1 MGQNKTDWDK
11 YYQKPYITAR
21 YSRKISR
28 NRFFYYLKKY
38 VPQPEWGGLRIAE
51 LGGAGSCYYDH
62 IQEKLSPKKYIII
75 DNNRTG
81 LQMMEEKIKGKDN
94 VDLLDIDVL
103 EFNGKMELDL
113 VYSIGLI
120 EHFPLHERQKVIRVH
135 FDLLK
140 PGGIAILSFPTPTF
154 LYLMTRQLSKM
165 LNLWIWHDEIPLEV
179 DEVIQLMNPFG
190 TVKETKILWPMIL
203 TQAMIVV
210 QKFHLKGDSAPNPG
224 CHAAD

>member
-1 MGQNKTDWDK
+1 M
-11 YYQKPYITAR
+11 
-21 YSRKISR
+21 KISR
-28 NRFFYYLKKY
+28 DRFFLFLKKY
-38 VPQPEWGGLRIAE
+38 VPQSEWNSLRIAE

-62 IQEKLSPKKYIII
+62 IQEKLSPEKYIII

-81 LQMMEEKIKGKDN
+81 LKMMEEKIKGKDN
-94 VDLLDIDVL
+94 VDLLDMDVL
-103 EFNGKMELDL
+103 EFDGKMELDL

-120 EHFPLHERQKVIRVH
+120 EHFPLRERQKVIQVH

-154 LYLMTRQLSKM
+154 LYLVTRQLSKM

-179 DEVIQLMNPFG
+179 DEVIGVMKPFG
-190 TVKETKILWPMIL
+190 EVKETKILWPMIL

-210 QKFHLKGDSAPNPG
+210 QKYQLKGESDPNPG
-224 CHAAD
+224 GRTADRQN